1 MVNKKFSPKA
11 ELFDT
16 QETLF
21 LLTEFEEPKP
31 KETKD

>member
-1 MVNKKFSPKA
+1 MVHKKA

-16 QETLF
+16 QETLL